1 MKRHPVISTK
11 VTRVRIDDECAGP
24 LSSPMQTYA
33 IVDIHCPT
41 TTAAAGGGGG
51 GSGAAVVVAAAVVVV
66 AAMVMAVAR

>member
-1 MKRHPVISTK
+1 MKRHPVASAT
-11 VTRVRIDDECAGP
+11 VARVRIDDGCAGSP
-24 LSSPMQTYA
+24 SSPIQTYA